1 MKNIV
6 CLGDSTTY
14 GYMISRKK
22 VWPSI
27 LNNKFAEEGKEINI
41 INKGINGDTTSGMIA
56 RFERDCLNENADLLI
71 LMGGVND
78 IFMFQN
84 IDKIKDNIKLIV
96 ETSNKNNVDINRN
109 FPTNN
114 WELSSK
120 NKFYGGE
127 KPASEIETRF
137 LTDIIEKYNPQIIL
151 ALHSPYK
158 LVNYDGDAF
167 ELALK
172 IAEIIDYPVEASIGY
187 PTPGSLGTWAGIE
200 RNIKTITLELDEKAD
215 IKDLSKPVFKIFE
228 MLENYK

>member
-1 MKNIV
+1 MRNVV

-27 LNNKFAEEGKEINI
+27 LNNKFAEDSKEINI

-96 ETSNKNNVDINRN
+96 ETSNKNNVDIIL
-109 FPTNN
+109 FTPIPFI
-114 WELSSK
+114 K
-120 NKFYGGE
+120 
-127 KPASEIETRF
+127 EIFTFFEADN
-137 LTDIIEKYNPQIIL
+137 L
-151 ALHSPYK
+151 
-158 LVNYDGDAF
+158 DGF
-167 ELALK
+167 ENTLK
-172 IAEIIDYPVEASIGY
+172 EYVSWINDYTKEN
-187 PTPGSLGTWAGIE
+187 
-200 RNIKTITLELDEKAD
+200 NIKSIDVYNMFMNNIFKSNKYEDIYFDGVHLSENGHNVFALEL
-215 IKDLSKPVFKIFE
+215 
-228 MLENYK
+228 YKELGKYL

>member
-96 ETSNKNNVDINRN
+96 ETSNKNNVDIILFTPIPFIKEIFTFFEADNLDLFEN
-109 FPTNN
+109 TLKEYVSWINEYTKENN
-114 WELSSK
+114 IKSIDVYNMFMNNIFKSNKYEDIYFDGVHLSENGHNIFALELYK
-120 NKFYGGE
+120 E
-127 KPASEIETRF
+127 
-137 LTDIIEKYNPQIIL
+137 LEKYL
-151 ALHSPYK
+151 
-158 LVNYDGDAF
+158 
-167 ELALK
+167 
-172 IAEIIDYPVEASIGY
+172 
-187 PTPGSLGTWAGIE
+187 
-200 RNIKTITLELDEKAD
+200 
-215 IKDLSKPVFKIFE
+215 
-228 MLENYK
+228 

>member
-1 MKNIV
+1 MRNVV

-27 LNNKFAEEGKEINI
+27 LNNKFAEDSKEINI

-96 ETSNKNNVDINRN
+96 ETSNKNNVDIIL
-109 FPTNN
+109 FTPIPFI
-114 WELSSK
+114 K
-120 NKFYGGE
+120 
-127 KPASEIETRF
+127 EIFTFFEADN
-137 LTDIIEKYNPQIIL
+137 L
-151 ALHSPYK
+151 
-158 LVNYDGDAF
+158 DGF
-167 ELALK
+167 ENTLK
-172 IAEIIDYPVEASIGY
+172 EYVSWINEYTKEN
-187 PTPGSLGTWAGIE
+187 
-200 RNIKTITLELDEKAD
+200 NIKSIDVYNMFMNNIFKSNKYEDIYFDGVHLSENGHNIFALEL
-215 IKDLSKPVFKIFE
+215 
-228 MLENYK
+228 YKELGKYL

>member
-1 MKNIV
+1 MRNVV

-27 LNNKFAEEGKEINI
+27 LNNKFAEEGKDINI

-96 ETSNKNNVDINRN
+96 ETSNKNNVDIIL
-109 FPTNN
+109 FTPIPFI
-114 WELSSK
+114 K
-120 NKFYGGE
+120 
-127 KPASEIETRF
+127 EIFTF
-137 LTDIIEKYNPQIIL
+137 
-151 ALHSPYK
+151 
-158 LVNYDGDAF
+158 F
-167 ELALK
+167 EADNLDLFENTLK
-172 IAEIIDYPVEASIGY
+172 EYVSWINEYTKEN
-187 PTPGSLGTWAGIE
+187 
-200 RNIKTITLELDEKAD
+200 NIKSIDVYNMFMNNIFKSNKYEDIYFDGVHLSENGHNIFALEL
-215 IKDLSKPVFKIFE
+215 
-228 MLENYK
+228 YKELVKYL

>member
-14 GYMISRKK
+14 GYMITRKK

-41 INKGINGDTTSGMIA
+41 INKGINGDTASGMIA

-96 ETSNKNNVDINRN
+96 ETSNKNNVDIIL
-109 FPTNN
+109 FTPIPFI
-114 WELSSK
+114 K
-120 NKFYGGE
+120 
-127 KPASEIETRF
+127 EIFTF
-137 LTDIIEKYNPQIIL
+137 
-151 ALHSPYK
+151 
-158 LVNYDGDAF
+158 F
-167 ELALK
+167 EADNLDLFENTLK
-172 IAEIIDYPVEASIGY
+172 EYVSWINEYTKEN
-187 PTPGSLGTWAGIE
+187 
-200 RNIKTITLELDEKAD
+200 NIKSIDVYNMFMNNIFKSNKYEDIYFDGVHLSENGHNIFALEL
-215 IKDLSKPVFKIFE
+215 
-228 MLENYK
+228 YKELGKYL

>member
-96 ETSNKNNVDINRN
+96 ETSNKNNVDIIL
-109 FPTNN
+109 FTPIPFI
-114 WELSSK
+114 K
-120 NKFYGGE
+120 
-127 KPASEIETRF
+127 EIFTF
-137 LTDIIEKYNPQIIL
+137 
-151 ALHSPYK
+151 
-158 LVNYDGDAF
+158 F
-167 ELALK
+167 EADNLDLFENTLK
-172 IAEIIDYPVEASIGY
+172 EYVSWINEYTKEN
-187 PTPGSLGTWAGIE
+187 
-200 RNIKTITLELDEKAD
+200 NIKSIDVHNMFMNNIFKSNKYEDIYFDGVHLSENGHNIFALEL
-215 IKDLSKPVFKIFE
+215 
-228 MLENYK
+228 YKELGKYL

>member
-14 GYMISRKK
+14 GYMITRKK

-27 LNNKFAEEGKEINI
+27 LNNKFAEEGKDINI

-96 ETSNKNNVDINRN
+96 ETSNKNNVDIIL
-109 FPTNN
+109 FTPIPFI
-114 WELSSK
+114 K
-120 NKFYGGE
+120 
-127 KPASEIETRF
+127 EIFTF
-137 LTDIIEKYNPQIIL
+137 
-151 ALHSPYK
+151 
-158 LVNYDGDAF
+158 F
-167 ELALK
+167 EADNLDLFENTLK
-172 IAEIIDYPVEASIGY
+172 EYVSWINEYTKEN
-187 PTPGSLGTWAGIE
+187 
-200 RNIKTITLELDEKAD
+200 NIKSIDVYNMFMNNIFKSNKYEDIYFDGVHLSENGHNIFALEL
-215 IKDLSKPVFKIFE
+215 
-228 MLENYK
+228 YKELVKYL

>member
-27 LNNKFAEEGKEINI
+27 LNNKFAEEGKDINI
-41 INKGINGDTTSGMIA
+41 INKGINGDTASGMIA

-96 ETSNKNNVDINRN
+96 ETSNKNNVDIIL
-109 FPTNN
+109 FTPIPFI
-114 WELSSK
+114 K
-120 NKFYGGE
+120 
-127 KPASEIETRF
+127 EIF
-137 LTDIIEKYNPQIIL
+137 
-151 ALHSPYK
+151 SF
-158 LVNYDGDAF
+158 F
-167 ELALK
+167 EADNLDLFENTLK
-172 IAEIIDYPVEASIGY
+172 EYVSWINEYTKEN
-187 PTPGSLGTWAGIE
+187 
-200 RNIKTITLELDEKAD
+200 NIKSIDVYNMFMNNIFKSNKYEDIYFDGVHLSENGHNIFALEL
-215 IKDLSKPVFKIFE
+215 
-228 MLENYK
+228 YKELVKYL

>member
-14 GYMISRKK
+14 GYMITRKK

-27 LNNKFAEEGKEINI
+27 LNNKFAEEGKDINI

-96 ETSNKNNVDINRN
+96 ETSNKNNVDIIL
-109 FPTNN
+109 FTPIPFI
-114 WELSSK
+114 K
-120 NKFYGGE
+120 
-127 KPASEIETRF
+127 EIFTFFEADN
-137 LTDIIEKYNPQIIL
+137 L
-151 ALHSPYK
+151 
-158 LVNYDGDAF
+158 DGF
-167 ELALK
+167 ENTLK
-172 IAEIIDYPVEASIGY
+172 EYVSWINDYTKEN
-187 PTPGSLGTWAGIE
+187 
-200 RNIKTITLELDEKAD
+200 NIKSIDVYNMFMNNIFKSNKYEDIYFDGVHLSENGHNVFALEL
-215 IKDLSKPVFKIFE
+215 
-228 MLENYK
+228 YKELGKYL

>member
-14 GYMISRKK
+14 GYMITRKK

-27 LNNKFAEEGKEINI
+27 LNNKFAEEGKDINI

-96 ETSNKNNVDINRN
+96 ETSNKNNVDIIL
-109 FPTNN
+109 FTPIPFI
-114 WELSSK
+114 K
-120 NKFYGGE
+120 
-127 KPASEIETRF
+127 EIFTF
-137 LTDIIEKYNPQIIL
+137 
-151 ALHSPYK
+151 
-158 LVNYDGDAF
+158 F
-167 ELALK
+167 EADNLDLFENSLK
-172 IAEIIDYPVEASIGY
+172 EYVSWINEYTKEN
-187 PTPGSLGTWAGIE
+187 
-200 RNIKTITLELDEKAD
+200 NIKSIDVYNMFMNNIFKSNKYEDIYFDGVHLSENGHNIFALEL
-215 IKDLSKPVFKIFE
+215 
-228 MLENYK
+228 YKELGKYL

>member
-84 IDKIKDNIKLIV
+84 IDKIKYNIKLIV
-96 ETSNKNNVDINRN
+96 ETSNKNNVDIIL
-109 FPTNN
+109 FTPIPFI
-114 WELSSK
+114 K
-120 NKFYGGE
+120 
-127 KPASEIETRF
+127 EIFTF
-137 LTDIIEKYNPQIIL
+137 
-151 ALHSPYK
+151 
-158 LVNYDGDAF
+158 F
-167 ELALK
+167 EADNLDLFENTLK
-172 IAEIIDYPVEASIGY
+172 EYVSWINEYTKEN
-187 PTPGSLGTWAGIE
+187 
-200 RNIKTITLELDEKAD
+200 NIKSIDVYNMFMNNIFKSNKYEDIYFDGVHLSENGHNIFALEL
-215 IKDLSKPVFKIFE
+215 
-228 MLENYK
+228 YKELVKYL

>member
-96 ETSNKNNVDINRN
+96 ETSNKNNVDIIL
-109 FPTNN
+109 FTPIPFI
-114 WELSSK
+114 K
-120 NKFYGGE
+120 
-127 KPASEIETRF
+127 EIFTF
-137 LTDIIEKYNPQIIL
+137 
-151 ALHSPYK
+151 
-158 LVNYDGDAF
+158 F
-167 ELALK
+167 EADNLDLFENTLK
-172 IAEIIDYPVEASIGY
+172 EYVSWINEYTKEN
-187 PTPGSLGTWAGIE
+187 
-200 RNIKTITLELDEKAD
+200 NIKSIDVYNMFMNNIFKSNKYEDIYFDGVHLSENGHNIFALEL
-215 IKDLSKPVFKIFE
+215 
-228 MLENYK
+228 YKELVKYL

>member
-96 ETSNKNNVDINRN
+96 ETSNKNNVDIIL
-109 FPTNN
+109 FTPIPFI
-114 WELSSK
+114 K
-120 NKFYGGE
+120 
-127 KPASEIETRF
+127 EIFTF
-137 LTDIIEKYNPQIIL
+137 
-151 ALHSPYK
+151 
-158 LVNYDGDAF
+158 F
-167 ELALK
+167 EADNLDLFENTLK
-172 IAEIIDYPVEASIGY
+172 EYVSWINEYTKEN
-187 PTPGSLGTWAGIE
+187 
-200 RNIKTITLELDEKAD
+200 NIKSIDVYNMFMNNIFKSNKYEDIYFDGVHLSENGHNIFALEL
-215 IKDLSKPVFKIFE
+215 
-228 MLENYK
+228 YKELGKYL

>member
-14 GYMISRKK
+14 GYMITRKK

-27 LNNKFAEEGKEINI
+27 LNNKFAEEGKDINI

-96 ETSNKNNVDINRN
+96 ETSNKNNVDIIL
-109 FPTNN
+109 FTPIPFI
-114 WELSSK
+114 K
-120 NKFYGGE
+120 
-127 KPASEIETRF
+127 EIFTF
-137 LTDIIEKYNPQIIL
+137 
-151 ALHSPYK
+151 
-158 LVNYDGDAF
+158 F
-167 ELALK
+167 EADNLDLFENTLK
-172 IAEIIDYPVEASIGY
+172 EYVSWINEYTKEN
-187 PTPGSLGTWAGIE
+187 
-200 RNIKTITLELDEKAD
+200 NIKSIDVYNMFMNNIFKSNKYEDIYFDGVHLSENGHNVFALEL
-215 IKDLSKPVFKIFE
+215 
-228 MLENYK
+228 YKELGKYL

>member
-14 GYMISRKK
+14 GYMITRKK

-96 ETSNKNNVDINRN
+96 ETSNKNNVDIIL
-109 FPTNN
+109 FTPIPFI
-114 WELSSK
+114 K
-120 NKFYGGE
+120 
-127 KPASEIETRF
+127 EIFTF
-137 LTDIIEKYNPQIIL
+137 
-151 ALHSPYK
+151 
-158 LVNYDGDAF
+158 F
-167 ELALK
+167 EADNLDLFENTLK
-172 IAEIIDYPVEASIGY
+172 EYVSWINEYTKEN
-187 PTPGSLGTWAGIE
+187 
-200 RNIKTITLELDEKAD
+200 NIKSIDVYNMFMNNIFKSNKYEDIYFDGVHLSENGHNIFALEL
-215 IKDLSKPVFKIFE
+215 
-228 MLENYK
+228 YKELGKYL

>member
-1 MKNIV
+1 MVSTQQGSKLNFIANDNHNDVLVIGCIHGDEPQGELLINDYLEHNKNSKLMFI
-6 CLGDSTTY
+6 
-14 GYMISRKK
+14 
-22 VWPSI
+22 P
-27 LNNKFAEEGKEINI
+27 
-41 INKGINGDTTSGMIA
+41 
-56 RFERDCLNENADLLI
+56 CLNPDGLKAGQRTN
-71 LMGGVND
+71 
-78 IFMFQN
+78 
-84 IDKIKDNIKLIV
+84 
-96 ETSNKNNVDINRN
+96 SNGVDINRN

>member
-1 MKNIV
+1 MRNVV

-27 LNNKFAEEGKEINI
+27 LNNKFAEEGKDINI

-96 ETSNKNNVDINRN
+96 ETSNKNNVDIIL
-109 FPTNN
+109 FTPIPFI
-114 WELSSK
+114 K
-120 NKFYGGE
+120 
-127 KPASEIETRF
+127 EIFTF
-137 LTDIIEKYNPQIIL
+137 
-151 ALHSPYK
+151 
-158 LVNYDGDAF
+158 F
-167 ELALK
+167 EADNLDLFENTLK
-172 IAEIIDYPVEASIGY
+172 EYVSWINEYTKEN
-187 PTPGSLGTWAGIE
+187 
-200 RNIKTITLELDEKAD
+200 NIKSIDVYNMFMNNIFKSNKYEDIYFDGVHLSENGHNIFALEL
-215 IKDLSKPVFKIFE
+215 
-228 MLENYK
+228 YKELGKYL

>member
-14 GYMISRKK
+14 GYMITRKK

-27 LNNKFAEEGKEINI
+27 LNNKFAEEGKDINI

-96 ETSNKNNVDINRN
+96 ETSNKNNVDIIL
-109 FPTNN
+109 FTPIPFI
-114 WELSSK
+114 K
-120 NKFYGGE
+120 
-127 KPASEIETRF
+127 EIFTF
-137 LTDIIEKYNPQIIL
+137 
-151 ALHSPYK
+151 
-158 LVNYDGDAF
+158 F
-167 ELALK
+167 EADNLDLFENTLK
-172 IAEIIDYPVEASIGY
+172 EYVSWINEYTKEN
-187 PTPGSLGTWAGIE
+187 
-200 RNIKTITLELDEKAD
+200 NIKSIDVYNMFMNNIFKSNKYEDIYFDGVHLSENGHNIFALEL
-215 IKDLSKPVFKIFE
+215 
-228 MLENYK
+228 YKELGKYL